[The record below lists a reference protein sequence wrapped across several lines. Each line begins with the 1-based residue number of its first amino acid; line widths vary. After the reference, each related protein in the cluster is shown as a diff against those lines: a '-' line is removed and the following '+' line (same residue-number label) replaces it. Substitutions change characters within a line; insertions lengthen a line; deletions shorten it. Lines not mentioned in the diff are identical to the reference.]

1 MSKWSTLLHC
11 GALSGLAMLFLAP
24 TFADEELRQR
34 IHSEYRHQSYMLIED
49 ADGARLYLFATA
61 DQPSSVRELPGPK
74 AGFVHD
80 ALVKVRSDEARTR
93 VRGLTELAG
102 VDDPEALDA
111 ALTLLTDPNE
121 AVRDEAMFL
130 ILDHPQ
136 GTAMV
141 SALGLVDDDEED
153 E

>member
-11 GALSGLAMLFLAP
+11 GALVGLAMLFFAP
-24 TFADEELRQR
+24 AAADEELRQQVHR
-34 IHSEYRHQSYMLIED
+34 EFRHQSYMLVEG

-74 AGFVHD
+74 AGFVQD
-80 ALVKVRSDEARTR
+80 ALRKVRSNETSTR

-121 AVRDEAMFL
+121 AVRNEAVFL

-136 GTAMV
+136 GAATAL
-141 SALGLVDDDEED
+141 ALGLVDDDEE
-153 E
+153 EE